1 VKILVISVFTALLL
15 LSGCSEVKK
24 SLHTVVDKEQQVF
37 PQTSVGKIRPTL
49 RFPSH
54 YVGERNIFV
63 WIPDGYREAVNSGV
77 KFATL
82 YMHDG
87 QMLFDGNITWN
98 KQEWQLDEI
107 AHELINNQ
115 ETIPFIIVGIEN
127 AGDELRYV
135 EYMPQKPFEAL
146 SEDLQA
152 EIITKASPTG
162 ETVYSDRYLQFLTG
176 ELKPYIDRNYATL
189 SEREYTYVGGA
200 SMGGLISWYAV
211 AEYPDVFGG
220 CICMSTHFPGGYDM
234 QDWTI
239 YNAFEDYMK
248 TNLPV
253 TGSHRLYFDYGTQT
267 LDENYPP
274 FHDRLRRTFGQLNA
288 HPDNVQILK
297 YDGHAHDE
305 TSWSSRVAIPLKKMF
320 N

>member
-1 VKILVISVFTALLL
+1 MKILVISVFTALLL

-135 EYMPQKPFEAL
+135 EYMPKNHLKRSQKTYKRRSLPRLAPLE
-146 SEDLQA
+146 
-152 EIITKASPTG
+152 
-162 ETVYSDRYLQFLTG
+162 
-176 ELKPYIDRNYATL
+176 KPYTQI
-189 SEREYTYVGGA
+189 G
-200 SMGGLISWYAV
+200 
-211 AEYPDVFGG
+211 
-220 CICMSTHFPGGYDM
+220 ICSF
-234 QDWTI
+234 
-239 YNAFEDYMK
+239 
-248 TNLPV
+248 
-253 TGSHRLYFDYGTQT
+253 
-267 LDENYPP
+267 
-274 FHDRLRRTFGQLNA
+274 
-288 HPDNVQILK
+288 
-297 YDGHAHDE
+297 
-305 TSWSSRVAIPLKKMF
+305 
-320 N
+320 